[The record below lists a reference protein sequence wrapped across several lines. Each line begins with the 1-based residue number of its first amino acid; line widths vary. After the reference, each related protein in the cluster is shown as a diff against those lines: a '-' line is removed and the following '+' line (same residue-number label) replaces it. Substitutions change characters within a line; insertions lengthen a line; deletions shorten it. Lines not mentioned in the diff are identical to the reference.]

1 MIGKKLDNENEDL
14 LFMIL
19 ELYTTVLSRF
29 GIKVIT
35 KNGFV
40 LVLYLF
46 RDIISFKLKK
56 GDDIKLSYTGFL
68 YKQKR

>member
-1 MIGKKLDNENEDL
+1 MIGKKLDNQNEDL

-46 RDIISFKLKK
+46 RDIISFKLEKV
-56 GDDIKLSYTGFL
+56 DDIKLSYTGFL

>member
-19 ELYTTVLSRF
+19 ELYTTVLSHF

-46 RDIISFKLKK
+46 RDIMSFKLEK
-56 GDDIKLSYTGFL
+56 GDDIKLSYTDFL

>member
-46 RDIISFKLKK
+46 RDIISFKLEK
-56 GDDIKLSYTGFL
+56 GDDIKLSYTSFL

>member
-1 MIGKKLDNENEDL
+1 MIGKKLDIENEDL

-19 ELYTTVLSRF
+19 ESYTTVVFLF

-35 KNGFV
+35 KNRFV

-46 RDIISFKLKK
+46 RDIISFKSEK
-56 GDDIKLSYTGFL
+56 DDDVKLSYTVFL